1 MESLTEFPPEIGQ
14 DVTGLLYLGQLTKE
28 VHWAGH
34 SFLLRTLRLHE
45 ELAVGLV
52 TKKYEE
58 TFTLGKA
65 IAVATVGD
73 ALEEVDGTSFA
84 PPLGPDIEVS
94 IEHKFN
100 QASKYFWPVVQK
112 LYEEYLEIQKRQI
125 NAFDALESKS

>member
-65 IAVATVGD
+65 IAVATVGA